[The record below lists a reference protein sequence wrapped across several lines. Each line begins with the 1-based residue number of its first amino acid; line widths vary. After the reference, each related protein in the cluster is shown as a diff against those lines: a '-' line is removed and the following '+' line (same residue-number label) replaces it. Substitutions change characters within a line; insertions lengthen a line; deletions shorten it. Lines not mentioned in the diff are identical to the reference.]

1 MAQQHVLVVA
11 RTSADWTL
19 QGTAVVIEK
28 DTGDIVVFVEN
39 DVQTGKSRRCFRPQM
54 CEEMTFLCSVTL
66 KGTTIASAQF
76 LRAKLL
82 ASTE

>member
-28 DTGDIVVFVEN
+28 DTGDIVVFAKN
-39 DVQTGKSRRCFRPQM
+39 DVQTGKS
-54 CEEMTFLCSVTL
+54 
-66 KGTTIASAQF
+66 
-76 LRAKLL
+76 
-82 ASTE
+82 